1 MNSNAANEIK
11 VEKGLGY
18 QKISNEE
25 TDKAIT
31 SRYRSLAK
39 LKQHEI
45 YDSTLVLPYRRLR
58 LVGTHM
64 SRLADIFI
72 PSVSNSAVL

>member
-1 MNSNAANEIK
+1 MNPNAANEIE

-25 TDKAIT
+25 TDKSIT

-58 LVGTHM
+58 LVGMHINRI
-64 SRLADIFI
+64 SDIFI
-72 PSVSNSAVL
+72 ASISDSAVL